1 MLGNI
6 ISKMASSMGPE
17 STDKSACNTDLL
29 LHPELLSKE
38 FMKLLLN
45 EKKIYAGE
53 GDSVDGLTSLYLRHV
68 IPLPQRALPNTRW
81 GKRMEERRSRH
92 TSDHQLNRS
101 KEDFNRK
108 RPPIVFSGSS
118 HCSNPVKVRKTDSP
132 AVATGCTDRLKPPP
146 TTNVSNPIRKLS
158 SPSPSS
164 SYQSTLSSPSETQ
177 TSNLKRESD
186 NQDALNSPDLKKKI
200 HHVTWP

>member
-1 MLGNI
+1 
-6 ISKMASSMGPE
+6 MASSMGPE

-81 GKRMEERRSRH
+81 GKRMEEEKQT

-164 SYQSTLSSPSETQ
+164 SYHCISQDTA
-177 TSNLKRESD
+177 NLKRESD
-186 NQDALNSPDLKKKI
+186 IPLSSLQDALNSPDLKKKI